1 MGMSRE
7 DLINNLGTIAN
18 SGSKKFV
25 DQIKSESNNQSYG
38 DGIIGQFGVGFYSSF
53 IVGDS
58 VEVVSRLSK
67 DDKAHLWVSDGSGDF

>member
-1 MGMSRE
+1 MSRE

-38 DGIIGQFGVGFYSSF
+38 YIFNAGTASLDSSGLAF
-53 IVGDS
+53 TPHS
-58 VEVVSRLSK
+58 S
-67 DDKAHLWVSDGSGDF
+67 